1 MEKKTLIV
9 LSLILLSAALV
20 LPASAA
26 ASQDMEAG
34 DHNSMNMADQHAEGD
49 TGDAHAAKGD
59 VNWFIIA
66 LLLGITSV
74 LGYFASHTEKLRKIN
89 FLDYASLKKIL
100 KSRWYPLIFVLP
112 TMLVFGIIVIQLF
125 FGSGEASYN
134 FGSVMVWIFL
144 WPLLPILFLL
154 FGRLWCSVCPLS
166 RVCDVVQKKIGL
178 HKKVPKLLQNY
189 GVWIIIIAF
198 LIITWIDV
206 TTGLVES
213 PRNTG
218 YLLLFVFIGVVLMG
232 AVFERRAWCRY
243 LCFLGGLS
251 SNYSMSSAL
260 ELRTDKELCNTCKTP
275 SCYKGNEKA
284 GGCSMFEYPRTMD
297 SNRFCNFCSNCIKT
311 CPHDAIR
318 ITPRPPTSEL
328 WFIKK
333 PRFEESFLAV
343 ALIGIVVSQ
352 TVIMLEVWEPFITWF
367 ENTTGITDFTIAWT
381 LIFAGAMLIPLLLML
396 AASFVS
402 SIISGETL
410 KPDMIPDQTA
420 EISYPSTRSLG
431 ETLSSNFI
439 RFGYSFIPLG
449 LGIHLAHNSKHFL
462 GEGLSVIYT
471 SASLIGLNITGD
483 LSILNMPTIQIIQY
497 ILTALGIIGAIYTV
511 HRISLNN
518 SGSRSSVLPY
528 VALIVLFGAI
538 AMWMYTVP
546 MAARAH

>member
-1 MEKKTLIV
+1 MRIKTLVV
-9 LSLILLSAALV
+9 LFIALLSAALAF
-20 LPASAA
+20 PASAA
-26 ASQDMEAG
+26 VSQDMEAD
-34 DHNSMNMADQHAEGD
+34 DHNSMDMDAQHGDD
-49 TGDAHAAKGD
+49 TGDAHTMKGN
-59 VNWFIIA
+59 VNWYVIA
-66 LLLGITSV
+66 LLLGVIV
-74 LGYFASHTEKLRKIN
+74 VIGYFASNTEKLRKIN
-89 FLDYASLKKIL
+89 FLDYELLKNIL

-112 TMLVFGIIVIQLF
+112 TMLIFGIIMVQLF
-125 FGSGEASYN
+125 FGGIEASYN
-134 FGSVMVWIFL
+134 FGSSMVWIFL

-166 RVCDVVQKKIGL
+166 RVSDEVQKKVGM
-178 HKKVPKLLQNY
+178 HKKVPKFLEKY
-189 GVWIIIIAF
+189 GVWIIIAAF
-198 LIITWIDV
+198 LIITWLDV
-206 TTGLVES
+206 VIGLVES
-213 PRNTG
+213 PGNTG
-218 YLLLFVFIGVVLMG
+218 YLLLFVFAGAVLMG

-260 ELRTDKELCNTCKTP
+260 ELRADKEICKTCKTP

-333 PRFEESFLAV
+333 PRFVDSFLAV

-352 TVIMLEVWEPFITWF
+352 TVIMLEVWEPFMTWF
-367 ENTTGITDFTIAWT
+367 ENTTGITNFTIAWT

-402 SIISGETL
+402 SIFSGGTL
-410 KPDMIPDQTA
+410 KPDIIPDQTA
-420 EISYPSTRSLG
+420 EISYPSITGIG
-431 ETLSSNFI
+431 ENLRSNFI
-439 RFGYSFIPLG
+439 RFGYSLIPLG

-462 GEGLSVIYT
+462 GEGFSVIYT

-497 ILTALGIIGAIYTV
+497 ILTALGVVGAVYTA
-511 HRISLNN
+511 HKISLNDTN
-518 SGSRSSVLPY
+518 SRSSVLPY
-528 VALIVLFGAI
+528 IVLIILFGAI